1 MIQAVRSAFALPDLR
16 KKILYT
22 FLILAIYRLFAQVPV
37 PGVNT
42 EVLANLFGSSQLL
55 DILDMLS
62 GGAMARFSVMAM
74 GVYPYIT
81 ASIIIQLLT
90 PIIPALE
97 NLQKEGEQ
105 GRTKLNQY
113 TWYLTVPLALL
124 QAYGQA
130 VIMTQLAGGQ
140 PILQSFGFRD
150 APLTTTAIL
159 ATMTAGT
166 LFAVWLG
173 ELISEQGIGNGTSII
188 ILGGIV
194 TRLPQRMANL
204 VITQQWLYLLLFVVI
219 TTITVVGIVYIQE
232 GKLMIWV
239 QYSSRTLGQRGG
251 RLRQTRSVRT
261 HIPLRVN
268 MAGMIPLI
276 LAQSLMVFPSTIAG
290 YFLPAAGTNPADYT
304 IIQTIAYWTDQIF
317 NPRYNIYWPLYF
329 VAVVLFTYFY
339 TSVIFEQQN
348 MAENLRKQGASI
360 PGIRPGKRTEQYLTQ
375 KVRRIT
381 LVGALFLGLVAVLP
395 WLVGIIAQA
404 FGAGVGTASS
414 TGSSI
419 MIISSTG
426 LLIVVGVVLDTMRQ
440 LEAQLQMR
448 HYDKFLRRG
457 ILG

>member
-1 MIQAVRSAFALPDLR
+1 
-16 KKILYT
+16 
-22 FLILAIYRLFAQVPV
+22 
-37 PGVNT
+37 
-42 EVLANLFGSSQLL
+42 
-55 DILDMLS
+55 
-62 GGAMARFSVMAM
+62 MATFSVMAM

-81 ASIIIQLLT
+81 ASIILQLLQ

-97 NLQKEGEQ
+97 RLQQEGEQ
-105 GRTKLNQY
+105 GRQKLNQY
-113 TWYLTVPLALL
+113 TWYLTVPLAAL

-130 VIMTQLAGGQ
+130 VIMTQMSGGT
-140 PILQSFGFRD
+140 PILADFGFRD
-150 APLTTTAIL
+150 APLTTAAIL
-159 ATMTAGT
+159 FSMTAGT
-166 LFAVWLG
+166 MFAVWLG

-194 TRLPQRMANL
+194 TRLPQRLLGL
-204 VITQQWLYLLLFVVI
+204 VVAQEWLSLFLFLVI
-219 TTITVVGIVYIQE
+219 TTITVFGIVIIQE

-276 LAQSLMVFPSTIAG
+276 FAQAILVFPSTIAS
-290 YFLPAAGTNPADYT
+290 YFMPPVGQDPQGIVQSA
-304 IIQTIAYWTDQIF
+304 AYWVDQIF
-317 NPRYNIYWPLYF
+317 NPQYNIYWPLYF
-329 VAVVLFTYFY
+329 LMVVFFTYFY
-339 TSVIFEQQN
+339 TDVIFQQQN

-360 PGIRPGKRTEQYLTQ
+360 PGIRPGKRTEAYLTQ
-375 KVRRIT
+375 RVRRIT
-381 LVGALFLGLVAVLP
+381 LVGALCLGLVAILP
-395 WLVGIIAQA
+395 WLVGL
-404 FGAGVGTASS
+404 FVSLLPGTSAGIT
-414 TGSSI
+414 TGSNI
-419 MIISSTG
+419 MLISSTG

>member
-22 FLILAIYRLFAQVPV
+22 FLILAIYRLFAHVPV
-37 PGVNT
+37 PGVNSET
-42 EVLANLFGSSQLL
+42 LQGLFENNALFSLL
-55 DILDMLS
+55 NMLS
-62 GGAMARFSVMAM
+62 GGTMVNFSVMAM

-97 NLQKEGEQ
+97 NLQQEGEQ
-105 GRTKLNQY
+105 GRNKLNQY
-113 TWYLTVPLALL
+113 TWYLTVPLAAL

-130 VIMTQLAGGQ
+130 VIMTQMAGGQ

-150 APLTTTAIL
+150 APLTTVAIL
-159 ATMTAGT
+159 TTMTAGT
-166 LFAVWLG
+166 MFAVWLG

-194 TRLPQRMANL
+194 TQLPRNL
-204 VITQQWLYLLLFVVI
+204 FNLIVGQQWLALTVFLVVTVI
-219 TTITVVGIVYIQE
+219 TVFGIVIIQE

-276 LAQSLMVFPSTIAG
+276 FAQSFLVFPSTIAG
-290 YFLPAAGTNPADYT
+290 YFLAPAGQDPQGFL
-304 IIQTIAYWTDQIF
+304 QTAAYWVDQIF
-317 NPRYNIYWPLYF
+317 NPQYNIYWPLYF
-329 VAVVLFTYFY
+329 LLVVFFTFFY
-339 TSVIFEQQN
+339 TNVIFEQQN

-360 PGIRPGKRTEQYLTQ
+360 PGIRPGKRTESFLSQ
-375 KVRRIT
+375 KVRRVT
-381 LVGALFLGLVAVLP
+381 MVGAVFLGLVAILP
-395 WLVGIIAQA
+395 WLVGL
-404 FGAGVGTASS
+404 FMSLFPGS
-414 TGSSI
+414 TTVVSGSNV
-419 MIISSTG
+419 MLISSTG

-448 HYDKFLRRG
+448 HYDKFLRKG